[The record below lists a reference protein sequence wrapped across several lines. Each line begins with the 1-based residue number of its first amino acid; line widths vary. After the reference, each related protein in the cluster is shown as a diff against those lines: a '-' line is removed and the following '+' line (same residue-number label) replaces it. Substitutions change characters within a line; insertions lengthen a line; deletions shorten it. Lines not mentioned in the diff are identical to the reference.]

1 MKKRVIALTMAAL
14 MAASLTACGGSAK
27 ETTAAAAA
35 DTTAA
40 AKEESTAAESTA
52 AESKEAAGGK
62 LVMATNAE
70 FPPYEF
76 HDGDKIVGID
86 AEIAQAIADE
96 LGMTLEIE
104 DVAFDSIIPEIVSG
118 KADMALAGMT
128 VTEDRK
134 ASVDFSDTYAT
145 ASQMIIVKEDS
156 KIAGPDDLKGVTVGV
171 QLGTTGDIYVSDLEA
186 DGTTVERY
194 NKGFEA
200 VQALSQGK
208 IDAVV
213 IDGEPAKTFVSESE
227 GLKILDEAFTVE
239 EYAIAVKKGNTELL
253 DKINGALKELKED
266 GTVDDIMNNYIG
278 DNIGETPYESPEDV
292 DRSNGTLVMATNA
305 EFEPYEYRDG
315 DEIVGIDADIA
326 QAICDK
332 LGYELEI
339 DDMEFDAILAAVQS
353 GKADFGAAG
362 MTVTED
368 RLESVDFTDTYA
380 NASQVIIVKAD

>member
-96 LGMTLEIE
+96 LGMELEIE
-104 DVAFDSIIPEIVSG
+104 DIAFDSIIPEIVSG

-213 IDGEPAKTFVSESE
+213 IDNEPAKAFVDAND
-227 GLKILDEAFTVE
+227 GLKILETPYVE
-239 EYAIAVKKGNTELL
+239 EDYAMCFKKGNTELE
-253 DKINGALKELKED
+253 DKFNAAIKELKED
-266 GTVDDIMNNYIG
+266 GTFDKIVGYYIDG
-278 DNIGETPYESPEDV
+278 TEEKGYESPADV
-292 DRSNGTLVMATNA
+292 DHSNGKLVMATNA
-305 EFEPYEYRDG
+305 AFEPYEYYEDNK
-315 DEIVGIDADIA
+315 IVGVDVDFA
-326 QAICDK
+326 QAIADK
-332 LGYELEI
+332 LGMELTVN
-339 DDMEFDAILAAVQS
+339 DMEFDSIIAAVDS

-362 MTVTED
+362 MTVTKGREKQ
-368 RLESVDFTDTYA
+368 VDFSDSYYTGK
-380 NASQVIIVKAD
+380 QMIIVKK

>member
-96 LGMTLEIE
+96 LGMELEIE
-104 DVAFDSIIPEIVSG
+104 DIAFDSIIPEIVSG

-156 KIAGPDDLKGVTVGV
+156 EIAGPDDLKGVTVGV

-213 IDGEPAKTFVSESE
+213 IDGEPAKTFVSETE

-253 DKINGALKELKED
+253 DKVNGALETLKD
-266 GTVDDIMNNYIG
+266 
-278 DNIGETPYESPEDV
+278 
-292 DRSNGTLVMATNA
+292 NGTL
-305 EFEPYEYRDG
+305 
-315 DEIVGIDADIA
+315 DEIVAKYIKAE
-326 QAICDK
+326 
-332 LGYELEI
+332 ELI
-339 DDMEFDAILAAVQS
+339 VIRNKD
-353 GKADFGAAG
+353 
-362 MTVTED
+362 
-368 RLESVDFTDTYA
+368 LER
-380 NASQVIIVKAD
+380 KG